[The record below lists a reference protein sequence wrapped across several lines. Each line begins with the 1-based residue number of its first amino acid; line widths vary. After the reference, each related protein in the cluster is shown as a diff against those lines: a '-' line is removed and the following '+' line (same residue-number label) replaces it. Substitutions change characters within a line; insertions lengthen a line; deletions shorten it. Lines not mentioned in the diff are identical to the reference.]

1 MASKLIL
8 YIAMSSDGF
17 IAGENDSLD
26 FLSTYQVEG
35 EDYGY
40 YSFIRS
46 IETVIVGRRTYETVI
61 GMGYPYHED
70 KKVYVITSSS
80 KDSDNEKLIYF
91 NGDVKNMVKELK
103 ISQTGH
109 IYCDGGALL
118 VKSLL
123 EENLIDEMVLSI
135 IPVQLNNGTLL
146 FEEGII
152 PDDFELKKKTV
163 YPTGLIQF
171 CYVLKQQ

>member
-26 FLSTYQVEG
+26 FLSPYQVEG

-40 YSFIRS
+40 HSFIQS
-46 IETVIVGRRTYETVI
+46 IETVIVGRRTYETVV
-61 GMGYPYHED
+61 GMGCPYHED
-70 KKVYVITSSS
+70 KRVYVITSSS
-80 KDSDNEKLIYF
+80 KHSDNEKLIYF
-91 NGDVKNMVKELK
+91 NGDLKNMVKELK
-103 ISQTGH
+103 TSETGH

-118 VKSLL
+118 AKSLL

-146 FEEGII
+146 FEAGVI
-152 PDDFELKKKTV
+152 PYDFELKKKTE
-163 YPTGLIQF
+163 YSSGLIQF
-171 CYVLKQQ
+171 SYVLEQ